1 MEFQVYVFGQKFSR
15 SAKHLAKNS
24 FQIVYSYQKILK
36 KTIQIP
42 SNAFERRCFGFIG
55 YSFQSS
61 FIIISLKSTQTVGH
75 FLWSPFFFLFLLNS
89 ICSCQQN
96 QLTFLMFNFKQISEG
111 WRILYV
117 NSEVFCGLRDWKFLM
132 NKTWVTCKKNK
143 QQFGKNSYVSKIFMS
158 LKSFCLKN
166 SHVSKF
172 MMSQKFLFSFLFLVI
187 LNLFCIFIKKHSNF
201 NYGKRKIKIHLC
213 TQSL

>member
-75 FLWSPFFFLFLLNS
+75 FLRSPFFVFFLQYLFLPTKPTNFFNVQFQTNLWRMKDF
-89 ICSCQQN
+89 ICKFGSFLWIKRLKVFDEQN
-96 QLTFLMFNFKQISEG
+96 MSDMQKKQTTIWE
-111 WRILYV
+111 
-117 NSEVFCGLRDWKFLM
+117 KFLC
-132 NKTWVTCKKNK
+132 VKN
-143 QQFGKNSYVSKIFMS
+143 FYVFKVF
-158 LKSFCLKN
+158 L
-166 SHVSKF
+166 
-172 MMSQKFLFSFLFLVI
+172 SQKFSCLQIYDVPKVSFFFSFLSHIEFFLY
-187 LNLFCIFIKKHSNF
+187 FYKE
-201 NYGKRKIKIHLC
+201 
-213 TQSL
+213 T

>member
-1 MEFQVYVFGQKFSR
+1 
-15 SAKHLAKNS
+15 
-24 FQIVYSYQKILK
+24 
-36 KTIQIP
+36 
-42 SNAFERRCFGFIG
+42 
-55 YSFQSS
+55 
-61 FIIISLKSTQTVGH
+61 
-75 FLWSPFFFLFLLNS
+75 
-89 ICSCQQN
+89 
-96 QLTFLMFNFKQISEG
+96 MFNFKQISEG
-111 WRILYV
+111 WRISYV

-201 NYGKRKIKIHLC
+201 NYGKKKNKNPFMHTISLANKCINVFIQHFRRFKLNHLLMMI
-213 TQSL
+213 TILKTIVF